1 MSSIFHGI
9 YDQTF
14 WFKFYEHYREKVK
27 VVGKREKV
35 GRRQSRLE
43 SGDTGTVL
51 QLGFPCTNVGLE
63 LLDLLFVFQE
73 KSDIQIFH
81 DFP

>member
-35 GRRQSRLE
+35 GRRIRKDGE
-43 SGDTGTVL
+43 RGREKTGRGKVDVREEVAIT
-51 QLGFPCTNVGLE
+51 QAHVGSSY
-63 LLDLLFVFQE
+63 
-73 KSDIQIFH
+73 K
-81 DFP
+81 

>member
-14 WFKFYEHYREKVK
+14 WFKFYEHYREKKVK

-35 GRRQSRLE
+35 GRRIRKDGE
-43 SGDTGTVL
+43 RGREKTGRGKVDVREEVAIT
-51 QLGFPCTNVGLE
+51 QAHLGSSF
-63 LLDLLFVFQE
+63 
-73 KSDIQIFH
+73 K
-81 DFP
+81 

>member
-14 WFKFYEHYREKVK
+14 WFKFYEHYREKKVK

-35 GRRQSRLE
+35 GRRLRKDGE
-43 SGDTGTVL
+43 RGREKTGRGKVDVREEVAIT
-51 QLGFPCTNVGLE
+51 QAHVGSSY
-63 LLDLLFVFQE
+63 
-73 KSDIQIFH
+73 K
-81 DFP
+81 